1 MRGFE
6 SLRMQRRLA
15 DWRADSRLRDLTWR
29 SRSET
34 ESVCELLPATRLRLA
49 LSTLLF
55 AESLAAMCRD
65 DLESSE
71 VDGWVR
77 AVAMVGTEC
86 SAVHS
91 LWAIVDP
98 VTKSVP
104 DDLVLLCVRLAAAG
118 ALCVWVARAANE
130 SAMTRWVL
138 AASCTGHGCSVRERG
153 RRDGH
158 SDCRGGVG
166 CGVGWFVAAA
176 VGCDRCWHRCPEC
189 VVDRDSLCC
198 TDAGQGRCRPQ

>member
-86 SAVHS
+86 AV
-91 LWAIVDP
+91 
-98 VTKSVP
+98 
-104 DDLVLLCVRLAAAG
+104 R
-118 ALCVWVARAANE
+118 
-130 SAMTRWVL
+130 
-138 AASCTGHGCSVRERG
+138 CT
-153 RRDGH
+153 
-158 SDCRGGVG
+158 
-166 CGVGWFVAAA
+166 
-176 VGCDRCWHRCPEC
+176 
-189 VVDRDSLCC
+189 
-198 TDAGQGRCRPQ
+198 RCRQSSTRSPSQCRTISCCCAFGSRQLAHCACGLHARRTSRQ